1 MKVKK
6 TKQPIST
13 AIGDATNVV
22 VLLSA
27 VTYLAALVGQEK
39 GWINMF

>member
-6 TKQPIST
+6 TTQPIS
-13 AIGDATNVV
+13 AALGDATNVV

-27 VTYLAALVGQEK
+27 VTYLLALVGQEK
-39 GWINMF
+39 GWVNMF